1 MYSDRPSS
9 LRTPPDIHR
18 TPPDTTGHQP
28 DTAGH
33 HRTAGHSPDSRT
45 SDSRTF
51 TGHRPDSR
59 TPPDTAHAS
68 NAGHSRT
75 CVPDIPDTSPDTSD
89 ICPRTDP
96 GHLPD
101 NHRTCRTHR
110 TDSQPGPRIPER
122 LPSKRVGVPLAVQRR
137 PAKKNLFCINTSL
150 DSLKALLSP
159 LPPLPMQI
167 RLLHAHAINPRRATY
182 AHRLRALRWG
192 IEARTP
198 PPPPPHQHPRLPG
211 ALKAAA
217 GLQPSPSMTF
227 SHHRQK
233 RIVNT
238 TFLISE
244 TVKC

>member
-1 MYSDRPSS
+1 M
-9 LRTPPDIHR
+9 
-18 TPPDTTGHQP
+18 
-28 DTAGH
+28 A
-33 HRTAGHSPDSRT
+33 A
-45 SDSRTF
+45 
-51 TGHRPDSR
+51 
-59 TPPDTAHAS
+59 
-68 NAGHSRT
+68 
-75 CVPDIPDTSPDTSD
+75 
-89 ICPRTDP
+89 
-96 GHLPD
+96 
-101 NHRTCRTHR
+101 
-110 TDSQPGPRIPER
+110 PRIPER
-122 LPSKRVGVPLAVQRR
+122 LASKRVGVPLAVQRR

-227 SHHRQK
+227 SHRLAWERKSCGRWGREVRSCEKSCQCWEVRRAEGGGAMERHPSNVACAAANLAQVPMWRMRVCVHGK
-233 RIVNT
+233 KSRAGSIASGRT
-238 TFLISE
+238 IKKSRRGCAT
-244 TVKC
+244 